1 MLLPAEVV
9 AALLATFTASR
20 ICQYCRLAEGFVRSI
35 WLAVPLGGSEGK
47 KVYIHP
53 KLSLV
58 QLRLLRTNLVYRFE
72 AFRRQLPLIIGTS
85 AALAA
90 ALCLPE
96 FPLHRLLGLNTFSET
111 LHKVVQQWAFE
122 LVPHN
127 FKGVS
132 SSGLSL
138 VVACCCCCW
147 LLLLA
152 AAAAA
157 AVGEVEG
164 LKAAIEE
171 PSKYVNKALWAA
183 LGAAAPSLPAA
194 AAAAAF
200 WIISPSML
208 KFIRISLA
216 AAALLLRISAAKD
229 LVQVSLLRQSNEL
242 SQLLQQQPQQQ
253 QQQQQK
259 NDSSRLMRATQC
271 VSLANRTTSVRAAEV
286 LLLPVLLLLLLLL
299 TLLFST
305 AAEVAPPA
313 PPPFLNE
320 LVQEEK
326 TNLDTAAAAAAA
338 ANACTQVHAAAAA
351 AADPAAAAAGCCH
364 KTSLLEEA
372 LCPEVYVHLK
382 EQLSKEG
389 KSGGKKTFGIRQNE
403 KKDLGLHAHAFVGLH
418 AHAFVGLRAHACAC
432 SPPVGPFLT
441 VFRPFFLLFFGN
453 KKEKEEAFSLFGR
466 LQQIEAMKW
475 REGPSEF
482 SIWGPEVLAKR
493 KTI

>member
-20 ICQYCRLAEGFVRSI
+20 VCQHCRLAEGFVRSI

-47 KVYIHP
+47 KVYVHP

-96 FPLHRLLGLNTFSET
+96 FPLHRLLGLNAFSET

-171 PSKYVNKALWAA
+171 PSKYVNKALWTA

-200 WIISPSML
+200 CPNML

-229 LVQVSLLRQSNEL
+229 LVQ
-242 SQLLQQQPQQQ
+242 
-253 QQQQQK
+253 
-259 NDSSRLMRATQC
+259 

-326 TNLDTAAAAAAA
+326 TNLDAAAAAAAA

-382 EQLSKEG
+382 QQQSKEG
-389 KSGGKKTFGIRQNE
+389 AKETFKIRE
-403 KKDLGLHAHAFVGLH
+403 KQKEDLGLHAHAFVGLH
-418 AHAFVGLRAHACAC
+418 AHALVGMRAHACACSPKTACAC

-441 VFRPFFLLFFGN
+441 VFRPLFLLFFGN